1 MDTSLFVRNQPGGMF
16 SVVDRTLHPSGTVFF
31 VHSGTGTD
39 GAGYGRNP
47 DLPVAT
53 LDYALGL
60 CTASA
65 MDTVYL
71 MPGHA
76 ETIASATAFVLDKIG
91 VSVIGL
97 GAGALRPTFTFTNT
111 ASIVSVTVA
120 DCLLENVLIVGNVDN
135 IVKGISLGALADGFT
150 LRNVEMRDGAA
161 DKEFLIGIY
170 ITAACADVTI
180 DGFKFCG
187 LAGGMSDC
195 IIAAGAADRLKIVN
209 SYIRCDASSHIVD
222 LTAAASTDIFLANN
236 VFIQIDTTAGLGFA
250 AHNSTTGYLIHNNVH
265 NIRDTVAGFSGTGL
279 AYSQCMASNAFNVQ
293 GILVPGAD
301 S

>member
-1 MDTSLFVRNQPGGMF
+1 MF

-39 GAGYGRNP
+39 GLGYGRNP
-47 DLPVAT
+47 DAPVAT

-60 CTASA
+60 CTASV

-97 GAGALRPTFTFTNT
+97 GQGALRPTFTFTNT
-111 ASIVSVTVA
+111 ASIASITVA
-120 DCLLENVLIVGNVDN
+120 NCLLENVLILGNVDN
-135 IVKGISLGALADGFT
+135 IVTGISIGAAGDGFT
-150 LRNVEMRDGAA
+150 LRNVEVRDGATN
-161 DKEFLIGIY
+161 KEFLVGIA
-170 ITAACADVTI
+170 IATTCTDVTI
-180 DGFKFCG
+180 DGFKFEG

-195 IIAAGAADRLKIVN
+195 IIAAGSADRLKIVN

-222 LTAAASTDIFLANN
+222 LTTAASVDIFLANN
-236 VFIQIDTTAGLGFA
+236 TFINIDTDAGLGFA
-250 AHNSTTGYLIHNNVH
+250 AHNSTTGYLVHNNVH
-265 NIRDTVAGFSGTGL
+265 NIKNTVAGFSGTGL